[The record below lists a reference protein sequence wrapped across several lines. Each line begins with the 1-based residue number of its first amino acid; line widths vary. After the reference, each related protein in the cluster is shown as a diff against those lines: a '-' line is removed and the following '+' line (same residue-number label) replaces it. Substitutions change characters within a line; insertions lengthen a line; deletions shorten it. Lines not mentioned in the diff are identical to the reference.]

1 MNAPLTERLIRFQHP
16 EKILGYLGVLDDER
30 LAALFGL
37 DVGSYRRLR
46 RTHAD
51 RAAEAAGELLAEPG
65 FAAKVDRLPFAPG
78 QRIAALGESTTDD
91 LLSWFEILRHLLLL
105 RRPEDGITPVNLAV
119 GGQTTTQALAA
130 LPALGFQAPDW
141 VLCMFGGND
150 VQRSGPDGP
159 TVVSLSET
167 ERNLG
172 VLREEAARRFSAR
185 WVWLTPSPVDE
196 ARVAAYPPF
205 RRARLHWR
213 NTDLAAVSRFL
224 TSLPD
229 TTVDT
234 VAALARRPGVDT
246 HLEDGLHLSLR
257 GQQALAAA
265 LVEALADGPS

>member
-16 EKILGYLGVLDDER
+16 EKTLGYLGVLDDER

-119 GGQTTTQALAA
+119 SGQTTTQA
-130 LPALGFQAPDW
+130 
-141 VLCMFGGND
+141 
-150 VQRSGPDGP
+150 
-159 TVVSLSET
+159 
-167 ERNLG
+167 
-172 VLREEAARRFSAR
+172 
-185 WVWLTPSPVDE
+185 
-196 ARVAAYPPF
+196 
-205 RRARLHWR
+205 
-213 NTDLAAVSRFL
+213 L

-234 VAALARRPGVDT
+234 VAALARRPGVDA